1 MMRTRTARIYR
12 TALLGTAYFLAGAVL
27 HAQQPAQTRQ
37 ASGRGAGSPPPIV
50 QEADIKKL
58 TSHVWYIP
66 DHSVQG
72 VPNVGII
79 VGDHATLVVD
89 PGLGIRNGQAVLR
102 AVGKLSKNTEMYVF
116 TTHYHAEHITG
127 VAAFPS
133 SAKYIVSQAEQ
144 KDIDELAPD
153 FAKRFAGLSPA
164 AADLLK
170 DATFRKP
177 DITFE
182 KTYDLDL
189 GGVKVHLMAFGP
201 THTRGDC
208 AAWVVDGDMGV
219 IFAGDIALNQTFLA
233 YSQYSSTRA
242 WYDALVALSKL
253 KPASEA
259 NDAII
264 VPSHGPIGDPNM
276 LFQQRSFLQSVQ
288 ARERQYKEEG
298 KSEQEILQSVT
309 DEMKDRYNLWN
320 TPNRIANI
328 VANVYKELQ

>member
-1 MMRTRTARIYR
+1 MA
-12 TALLGTAYFLAGAVL
+12 ACFLACAAL
-27 HAQQPAQTRQ
+27 HAQQPSQAPAQAQRP
-37 ASGRGAGSPPPIV
+37 AGRGAQAGPPPIV

-58 TSHVWYIP
+58 TPHVWYIP

-72 VPNVGII
+72 VPNVGIV
-79 VGDHATLVVD
+79 VGERATLVVD

-102 AVGKLSKNTEMYVF
+102 AVGKLTKNTEMYVF

-127 VAAFPS
+127 VAAFPA

-153 FAKRFAGLSPA
+153 FAKRFAGTSPTA
-164 AADLLK
+164 GDLLK

-177 DITFE
+177 DITFD

-189 GGVKVHLMAFGP
+189 GGVKIHLMAFGP

-208 AAWVVDGDMGV
+208 AAWVVDGEEGV
-219 IFAGDIALNQTFLA
+219 IFAGDIALKHTFLA

-242 WYDALVALSKL
+242 WMDALVALSKL

-276 LFQQRSFLQSVQ
+276 FFEQRSFLQSVQ
-288 ARERQYKEEG
+288 ARVRQYKDEG
-298 KSEQEILQSVT
+298 KSEQEIMQSVT
-309 DEMKDRYNLWN
+309 DEMKERYKPAGWEA
-320 TPNRIANI
+320 PNRITAIVTNI
-328 VANVYKELQ
+328 YKEMQ